1 MKPIFCIDV
10 TLDKDNE
17 CSNGDE
23 FLRKSISKEDAQRF
37 TDSFAS
43 VTDAFKKAKLPLAFR
58 ILEWVLCFYALIVV
72 MVIVRTIDT
81 LSLAEMYSKAKFF
94 MFSGVV
100 SAILWLVIF
109 LVGRTKEKIVFQDE
123 HMDEMLEKIQEHE
136 DELYASMGVPKDALS
151 VDILTFSYKVKDGE
165 IHPVSG
171 IIDTASYFNADMR
184 IYVENGSLCLADLE
198 EVHAFPLDQ
207 LTAIHTMSKRISVDS
222 WNKDESITSEA
233 YKPYKLSEDKY
244 GAVHFKTYHILEIAH
259 EGETF
264 GIYFPCYEL
273 PAFER
278 LTGLKAET
286 EED

>member
-17 CSNGDE
+17 CRNGDE

-43 VTDAFKKAKLPLAFR
+43 VTDTIEKTKLPVVFR
-58 ILEWVLCFYALIVV
+58 ILKWVLGFYALIVV
-72 MVIVRTIDT
+72 LVIFKTLDT

-94 MFSGVV
+94 MLSGVV

-109 LVGRTKEKIVFQDE
+109 LVGRTKEKIVLQEEQIDE
-123 HMDEMLEKIQEHE
+123 KLEKMQEHV
-136 DELYASMGVPKDALS
+136 DELYASLGVPSDALS
-151 VDILTFSYKVKDGE
+151 VDILMFSYKVKDGE

-171 IIDTASYFNADMR
+171 VIDTTPYFNADMR
-184 IYVENGSLCLADLE
+184 TYVENGSLCLADLE

-207 LTAIHTMSKRISVDS
+207 FTAMHTMSKRISVDS

-244 GAVHFKTYHILEIAH
+244 GTVHFKTYHILEMVH

-273 PAFER
+273 PVFER

-286 EED
+286 EEA

>member
-43 VTDAFKKAKLPLAFR
+43 VTDTIEKTKLPVVFR
-58 ILEWVLCFYALIVV
+58 ILKWVLGFYALIVA
-72 MVIVRTIDT
+72 MVIARTLDT
-81 LSLAEMYSKAKFF
+81 LSLAEMYGKAKFF
-94 MFSGVV
+94 MLSGVV
-100 SAILWLVIF
+100 SGILWLVIF
-109 LVGRTKEKIVFQDE
+109 LVGRAKEKIVLQEEQVDE
-123 HMDEMLEKIQEHE
+123 KLEKMQERV
-136 DELYASMGVPKDALS
+136 DELYASLGVPSDALS
-151 VDILTFSYKVKDGE
+151 VDILMFSYKVKDGE

-171 IIDTASYFNADMR
+171 VIDTTPYFNADMR
-184 IYVENGSLCLADLE
+184 MYLENGMLCLADLE

-244 GAVHFKTYHILEIAH
+244 GAVHFKTYHILEMVH
-259 EGETF
+259 EGEAF
-264 GIYFPCYEL
+264 GLYFPCYEL
-273 PAFER
+273 PVFER